1 MLGEDN
7 DGPHSSPKKLFYAR
21 RLKHKEAMM
30 AADIL
35 KTLDSG
41 NQAEVYQQLKR
52 LTFTRNFKRKDVI
65 DGLQVLGISAGALLL
80 GKTDDI
86 DMSLIDHMFLN

>member
-7 DGPHSSPKKLFYAR
+7 IDPHSSPKKLFYAR

-41 NQAEVYQQLKR
+41 NQAEVYQ
-52 LTFTRNFKRKDVI
+52 
-65 DGLQVLGISAGALLL
+65 
-80 GKTDDI
+80 
-86 DMSLIDHMFLN
+86 